1 MLQIRSYGSAVVL
14 RHDKHTLCWLSL
26 ELEGSQP
33 EGNKGDSRR
42 GGRERAAESAELPR
56 GRAHRASSENR
67 VGKRTEPCHCHCKL
81 ELEDS
86 ADGMLGPESSET
98 GRTRSQHSLLYVYRT
113 DTLTVERIIMLSF
126 VLILADAKIRH
137 WVNHCRVRRS
147 STSK

>member
-1 MLQIRSYGSAVVL
+1 MDQ
-14 RHDKHTLCWLSL
+14 
-26 ELEGSQP
+26 
-33 EGNKGDSRR
+33 N
-42 GGRERAAESAELPR
+42 REQRAESEHEQSHITAIV
-56 GRAHRASSENR
+56 ANM
-67 VGKRTEPCHCHCKL
+67 

-86 ADGMLGPESSET
+86 ADGMLGLVTSET

>member
-1 MLQIRSYGSAVVL
+1 M
-14 RHDKHTLCWLSL
+14 
-26 ELEGSQP
+26 
-33 EGNKGDSRR
+33 SRR
-42 GGRERAAESAELPR
+42 LCNLTAIRVIAEEVGKRELPR
-56 GRAHRASSENR
+56 GRGPEMDQFGEQITESEHEQNHI
-67 VGKRTEPCHCHCKL
+67 TAIANM

-86 ADGMLGPESSET
+86 ADGMLGPVTSET

>member
-1 MLQIRSYGSAVVL
+1 MSWRVRNLKATRAIAEEVG
-14 RHDKHTLCWLSL
+14 
-26 ELEGSQP
+26 
-33 EGNKGDSRR
+33 
-42 GGRERAAESAELPR
+42 ERELPSR
-56 GRAHRASSENR
+56 QSCLAAGLVEPVR
-67 VGKRTEPCHCHCKL
+67 RTESEHEQNHITAIANM

-86 ADGMLGPESSET
+86 ADGMLGPVTSET

>member
-1 MLQIRSYGSAVVL
+1 MATRAIAEEVG
-14 RHDKHTLCWLSL
+14 
-26 ELEGSQP
+26 
-33 EGNKGDSRR
+33 
-42 GGRERAAESAELPR
+42 ERELPSR
-56 GRAHRASSENR
+56 QSCLMAGLIEPVRRKES
-67 VGKRTEPCHCHCKL
+67 GKRTEPCHCHCKL

-86 ADGMLGPESSET
+86 ADGMLGPVTSET

-113 DTLTVERIIMLSF
+113 DTLTVERIIMLSS

>member
-1 MLQIRSYGSAVVL
+1 MGKR
-14 RHDKHTLCWLSL
+14 
-26 ELEGSQP
+26 
-33 EGNKGDSRR
+33 
-42 GGRERAAESAELPR
+42 ELPR
-56 GRAHRASSENR
+56 GRGPEMDQF
-67 VGKRTEPCHCHCKL
+67 GEQRTESEHEQNHITAIANM

-86 ADGMLGPESSET
+86 ADGMLGPVTSET